1 MSDWVDGQMDTKTS
15 KNIKFGHELPAKDN
29 NINELS
35 KKSPP
40 MASKNPKKLAESG
53 KINKNLFFLKKTNF
67 IQNDKQLRDLLYEI
81 NPIIKIL
88 KSTLFFR
95 KH

>member
-1 MSDWVDGQMDTKTS
+1 MDTKTS

-53 KINKNLFFLKKTNF
+53 KINKNLFF
-67 IQNDKQLRDLLYEI
+67 
-81 NPIIKIL
+81 
-88 KSTLFFR
+88 
-95 KH
+95 

>member
-1 MSDWVDGQMDTKTS
+1 MASFWESIDALKEAVLALLGNFWNYVRLSRRQMDTKTS

-29 NINELS
+29 NINELW

-53 KINKNLFFLKKTNF
+53 KINKNLFF
-67 IQNDKQLRDLLYEI
+67 
-81 NPIIKIL
+81 
-88 KSTLFFR
+88 
-95 KH
+95 

>member
-53 KINKNLFFLKKTNF
+53 KINKNLIFFKK
-67 IQNDKQLRDLLYEI
+67 KQTSSKMISSCEI
-81 NPIIKIL
+81 YYMK
-88 KSTLFFR
+88 
-95 KH
+95 